1 MASTFENVMNSPNV
15 WTGKDGVK
23 SVTDLLTN
31 TPLQDKIQQGL
42 MSTGY
47 NKLLDA
53 GTIKDM
59 GASAISKLSGSV
71 LSNPLGGAGA
81 ALSGLTSSGLLS
93 GGAVEQAQKISQFK
107 LASLIKSGKLS
118 STLNSAT
125 SASAVAQSKAA
136 LTSALSVAS
145 SLSGSLTGSGALSG
159 ALSKITGG
167 ASASLAKITG
177 GASASLSKLASS
189 ATGDLG
195 ALVGNAGKF
204 GAETAT
210 AWAKNTVSGVTGA
223 LSSLSGSLPS
233 GASGAAALIAS
244 NPAVAAAA
252 GTFAGISSA
261 VNSFSNPASLLTNN
275 PLIGAS
281 AAKLTGA
288 IPGLS
293 GLIAQK
299 MDAFA
304 GQNKFAV
311 NFSDFK
317 LPGLAAG
324 VIPAAAYSG
333 TIDRTTVDS
342 ATSRIIGS
350 SKIASPVSGA
360 AGPNSVTAQID
371 SLKQQIDTDVA
382 ALKDKA
388 EAVTTK
394 AEAYATLNLGIDQSL
409 AWSKVRDKITD
420 AAFSGGNLSAAQK
433 QLEDL
438 QNYISTASSK
448 KHTYLDAMI
457 AKLKQLNKAAAE
469 SAAAQNAAAAPSAT
483 DTSQQA

>member
-23 SVTDLLTN
+23 GVTDLLKN
-31 TPLQDKIQQGL
+31 PPLQDKIQQGL
-42 MSTGY
+42 MTTGY

-81 ALSGLTSSGLLS
+81 ALGSLTSGGLLS

-118 STLNSAT
+118 STLNTAT
-125 SASAVAQSKAA
+125 AASAVAQSKAA

-145 SLSGSLTGSGALSG
+145 SLSGSLTGGGALSG

-167 ASASLAKITG
+167 ASASL
-177 GASASLSKLASS
+177 SKLAGS

-204 GAETAT
+204 GAATAT
-210 AWAKNTVSGVTGA
+210 AWAKNTVSGVTGS

-233 GASGAAALIAS
+233 GATGAAALIAS
-244 NPAVAAAA
+244 NPATAAAA

-293 GLIAQK
+293 GIIAQK

-350 SKIASPVSGA
+350 SKVASPVSGA
-360 AGPNSVTAQID
+360 AGPNSITAQID
-371 SLKQQIDTDVA
+371 SLKQQIDTDLA

-388 EAVTTK
+388 EAATTQT
-394 AEAYATLNLGIDQSL
+394 EGYAVLTLGVNQYL
-409 AWSKVRDKITD
+409 AWTTVRGKITD
-420 AAFSGGNLSAAQK
+420 AAFASGNLSAAQK

-438 QNYISTASSK
+438 QSYIRDASSK
-448 KHTYLDAMI
+448 KSTYTDAMI
-457 AKLKQLNKAAAE
+457 AKLKQLAKAASE
-469 SAAAQNAAAAPSAT
+469 SAAAQNAAAAPSNT

>member
-23 SVTDLLTN
+23 SVTDLLKN
-31 TPLQDKIQQGL
+31 PPLQDKIQQGL
-42 MSTGY
+42 MTTGY

-59 GASAISKLSGSV
+59 GSGAISKLSGSV

-81 ALSGLTSSGLLS
+81 ALGSLTSSGLLS

-107 LASLIKSGKLS
+107 LAGLIKSGKLS
-118 STLNSAT
+118 STLNTAT
-125 SASAVAQSKAA
+125 SASAVAQSKAV
-136 LTSALSVAS
+136 LTGALSVAS
-145 SLSGSLTGSGALSG
+145 SL
-159 ALSKITGG
+159 TGG
-167 ASASLAKITG
+167 ASAT
-177 GASASLSKLASS
+177 LSKLAGS

-204 GAETAT
+204 GAATAT
-210 AWAKNTVSGVTGA
+210 AWAKNTVSGVTGS

-233 GASGAAALIAS
+233 GAAGAAALIAS
-244 NPAVAAAA
+244 NPATAAAA

-261 VNSFSNPASLLTNN
+261 VNSFSSPASLLTNN
-275 PLIGAS
+275 PLVGAS

-293 GLIAQK
+293 GIIAQK

-350 SKIASPVSGA
+350 SKVASPVSGA
-360 AGPNSVTAQID
+360 TGPNSITAQID

-382 ALKDKA
+382 TLKDKA
-388 EAVTTK
+388 EAATTQT
-394 AEAYATLNLGIDQSL
+394 EGYAVLNLSNEKYL
-409 AWSKVRDKITD
+409 AWTTVRGKIID
-420 AAFSGGNLSAAQK
+420 SAFASGNLSAAQK

-448 KHTYLDAMI
+448 KDTYIKEMI
-457 AKLKQLNKAAAE
+457 AKIKQLAKAESE

>member
-23 SVTDLLTN
+23 GVTDLLTN
-31 TPLQDKIQQGL
+31 PPLQDKIQQGL
-42 MSTGY
+42 MTTGY

-59 GASAISKLSGSV
+59 GSSAISKLSGSV

-81 ALSGLTSSGLLS
+81 ALGSLTSSGLLS
-93 GGAVEQAQKISQFK
+93 GGAGEQAQKISQFK

-118 STLNSAT
+118 STLNTAT
-125 SASAVAQSKAA
+125 SASAVAQSKAV
-136 LTSALSVAS
+136 LTGALSVAS
-145 SLSGSLTGSGALSG
+145 SL
-159 ALSKITGG
+159 TGG
-167 ASASLAKITG
+167 ASAT
-177 GASASLSKLASS
+177 LSKLAGS

-204 GAETAT
+204 GAATAT
-210 AWAKNTVSGVTGA
+210 AWAKNTVSGVTGS

-233 GASGAAALIAS
+233 GAAGAAALIAS
-244 NPAVAAAA
+244 NPATAAAA

-261 VNSFSNPASLLTNN
+261 VNSFSSPASLLTNN
-275 PLIGAS
+275 PLVGAS

-293 GLIAQK
+293 GIIAQK

-350 SKIASPVSGA
+350 SKVASPVSGA
-360 AGPNSVTAQID
+360 TGPNSITAQID

-382 ALKDKA
+382 TLKDKA
-388 EAVTTK
+388 EAATTQT
-394 AEAYATLNLGIDQSL
+394 EGYAVLNLSNEKYL
-409 AWSKVRDKITD
+409 AWTTVRGKIID
-420 AAFSGGNLSAAQK
+420 SAFASGNLSAAQK

-448 KHTYLDAMI
+448 KDTYIKEMI
-457 AKLKQLNKAAAE
+457 AKIKQLAKAESE